1 MTLASS
7 QPSSPLND
15 ALASYDLKQAVDD
28 NRLAGLWRM
37 ISGFHRTFIAATLAL
52 GMAALAKTAVYF
64 VFRDFVD
71 NVLGQPDK
79 ASLVPLIA
87 LSFIGLA
94 LLEGGF
100 TYLSGRWAART
111 AEGTAYRLRNYLLDQ
126 IQRLPFAYHDRT
138 STGELIQRST
148 SDVDHI
154 RRFLADQA
162 TAVGRVAM
170 LFLVN
175 FIAILLLNWQLALV
189 SVLVIPL
196 VLLVSVWFFR
206 RISTAYEAYQE
217 QEAALSTTLQ
227 ENLTGVRV
235 VRAFARQDY
244 ERAKFEKDNWE
255 KYRRGRWLLIN
266 HALYWPAT
274 DILSGLQM
282 LGGFT
287 FAALLAI
294 NGEISLGTY
303 LAYHQLVIWIIW
315 PMRNLGRLIV
325 EMSTGLVS
333 YQRVSK
339 VIAEEREPLEAGDV
353 RPAGPPQG
361 HIVYDR
367 VAFAYQRPPETD
379 AEQPGVARP
388 DHAGPDGLPLAFE
401 PPVSAVVE
409 AGMSDQDLTQ
419 PHQAAEPAGSAEPA
433 GAKPH
438 VLHDI
443 SFECQPGQ
451 VIALMGGAGSGKT
464 SLVNLLPRFYEAT
477 GGQITLDGQP
487 LSSYPRRYLRQN
499 VGIVEQEPFL
509 FSRSIRDNITFGV
522 GRAVSDEEVFT
533 AARAAAIH
541 EGILSFPEGYNTLV
555 GEKGVTL
562 SGGQKQRVA
571 IARTLLKNPRI
582 LILDDA
588 TSSVDSET
596 EAEIRQALQRLMEN
610 RTTFIIAHRIQSV
623 MDADQIL
630 VLKDGHVLQQGR
642 HDELMAQPG
651 FYRQIYELQA
661 KMEDELQREIVGVTS
676 DT

>member
-596 EAEIRQALQRLMEN
+596 EAEIRQALQHLMEN

>member
-1 MTLASS
+1 MTVASS
-7 QPSSPLND
+7 HQPPPLND
-15 ALASYDLKQAVDD
+15 KLASYDLKQAVDD
-28 NRLAGLWRM
+28 NRLAGLWRL
-37 ISGFHRTFIAATLAL
+37 ISGFHWTFIGATVAL
-52 GMAALAKTAVYF
+52 GFAALAKTLVYF

-71 NVLGQPDK
+71 NTLGQPER
-79 ASLVPLIA
+79 ANLVPLIA

-100 TYLSGRWAART
+100 TFLSGRWAART
-111 AEGTAYRLRNYLLDQ
+111 AEGTAYRLRNYLFDQ
-126 IQRLPFAYHDRT
+126 IQRLPFAFHDRT
-138 STGELIQRST
+138 ATGELIQRST

-170 LFLVN
+170 LFIVN
-175 FIAILLLNWQLALV
+175 FVAILLLNWQLALF
-189 SVLVIPL
+189 SVIVVPL
-196 VLLVSVWFFR
+196 VLLISLWFFR
-206 RISTAYEAYQE
+206 RISKAYEAYQE
-217 QEAALSTTLQ
+217 QEATLSTTLQ

-244 ERAKFEKDNWE
+244 EREKFEKDNWE

-266 HALYWPAT
+266 HSLYWPTT
-274 DILSGLQM
+274 DIISGLQM
-282 LGGFT
+282 LAGFT

-294 NGEISLGTY
+294 DGTISVGTY

-333 YQRVSK
+333 YQRVAK
-339 VIAEEREPLEAGDV
+339 VIAEEREPLDEGEV
-353 RPAGPPQG
+353 RPDGPPQG
-361 HIVYDR
+361 HIVYNN
-367 VAFAYQRPPETD
+367 VAFAYQPPPADD
-379 AEQPGVARP
+379 ADAAKTGK
-388 DHAGPDGLPLAFE
+388 
-401 PPVSAVVE
+401 E
-409 AGMSDQDLTQ
+409 AAPQRNGADPAAQ
-419 PHQAAEPAGSAEPA
+419 AEPDAHT
-433 GAKPH
+433 PH
-438 VLHDI
+438 VLRDI
-443 SFECQPGQ
+443 SFECRPGQ

-477 GGQITLDGQP
+477 GGAITLDGQP
-487 LSSYPRRYLRQN
+487 LSSYPRRYLRQQI
-499 VGIVEQEPFL
+499 GIVEQEPFL
-509 FSRSIRDNITFGV
+509 FSRTIRENITYGV
-522 GRAVSDEEVFT
+522 GRAVTDDEVYA

-541 EGILSFPEGYNTLV
+541 DGILSFPDGYSTLV

-596 EAEIRQALQRLMEN
+596 EAEIHQALQRLMEN
-610 RTTFIIAHRIQSV
+610 RTTFVIAHRIQSV
-623 MDADQIL
+623 MDADLIL
-630 VLKDGHVLQQGR
+630 VLKDGHVLQHGA

-651 FYRQIYELQA
+651 FYRQIYDLQA
-661 KMEDELQREIVGVTS
+661 RMENELQREIAGNGTEG
-676 DT
+676 

>member
-7 QPSSPLND
+7 QHSPPLND
-15 ALASYDLKQAVDD
+15 ELASYDLKQAVDN
-28 NRLAGLWRM
+28 NRLAGLWRL
-37 ISGFHRTFIAATLAL
+37 ISGFHWTFIGATLAL
-52 GMAALAKTAVYF
+52 GFAALAKTAVYF

-71 NVLGQPDK
+71 NTLGQPER
-79 ASLVPLIA
+79 ASLIPLIA

-94 LLEGGF
+94 LVEGGF

-111 AEGTAYRLRNYLLDQ
+111 AEGTAYRLRNYLFDQ
-126 IQRLPFAYHDRT
+126 IQRLPFSFHART

-175 FIAILLLNWQLALV
+175 FTAILLLNWQLALV
-189 SVLVIPL
+189 SVIVIPL
-196 VLLVSVWFFR
+196 VLLISVWFFR
-206 RISTAYEAYQE
+206 RISDAYEAYQE
-217 QEAALSTTLQ
+217 QEATLSTTLQ

-244 ERAKFEKDNWE
+244 EQAKFEKDNWE
-255 KYRRGRWLLIN
+255 KYRRGRRLLTI
-266 HALYWPAT
+266 HSLYWPTT
-274 DILSGLQM
+274 DIISGMQM
-282 LGGFT
+282 VAGFT

-294 NGEISLGTY
+294 DGTISLGTY

-333 YQRVSK
+333 YQRVTK
-339 VIAEEREPLEAGDV
+339 LIAEEREPLDEGDV
-353 RPAGPPQG
+353 QPAGAPQG
-361 HIVYDR
+361 HIRFDH
-367 VAFAYQRPPETD
+367 VAFAYEPPPEVNSNEEAAD
-379 AEQPGVARP
+379 APVETLS
-388 DHAGPDGLPLAFE
+388 DHRVFDGLAFDFE
-401 PPVSAVVE
+401 PGPE
-409 AGMSDQDLTQ
+409 IDTHGDMAGVPDDAAL
-419 PHQAAEPAGSAEPA
+419 AEPASPT
-433 GAKPH
+433 PH
-438 VLHDI
+438 VLRDI
-443 SFECQPGQ
+443 SFECRPGQ

-464 SLVNLLPRFYEAT
+464 SLVNLLPRFYDAT
-477 GGQITLDGQP
+477 AGLITLDGQP
-487 LSSYPRRYLRQN
+487 LNSYTRRYLRQN
-499 VGIVEQEPFL
+499 IGIVEQEPFL
-509 FSRSIRDNITFGV
+509 FSRSIRDNITYGV
-522 GRAVSDEEVFT
+522 GRAMSDEEVYA

-541 EGILSFPEGYNTLV
+541 DGILSFPEGYSTMV

-582 LILDDA
+582 LLLDDA

-596 EAEIRQALQRLMEN
+596 EAEIHQALQGLMEN
-610 RTTFIIAHRIQSV
+610 RTTFVIAHRIQSV
-623 MDADQIL
+623 MDADLIL
-630 VLKDGHVLQQGR
+630 VLKDGRVLQHGT

-651 FYRQIYELQA
+651 FYRQIYDLQA
-661 KMEDELQREIVGVTS
+661 RMEDELQREIAGS
-676 DT
+676 NE

>member
-1 MTLASS
+1 MTVASS
-7 QPSSPLND
+7 QQKPPLND
-15 ALASYDLKQAVDD
+15 KLASYDLKQAVDD
-28 NRLAGLWRM
+28 NRLAGLWRL
-37 ISGFHRTFIAATLAL
+37 ISGFHWTFIGATLAL

-71 NVLGQPDK
+71 NVLGQPAK
-79 ASLVPLIA
+79 ANLVPLIA

-100 TYLSGRWAART
+100 TFLSGRWAART
-111 AEGTAYRLRNYLLDQ
+111 AEGTAYRLRNYLFDQ
-126 IQRLPFAYHDRT
+126 IQRLPFAYHAKT
-138 STGELIQRST
+138 ATGELIQRST

-170 LFLVN
+170 LFIVN
-175 FIAILLLNWQLALV
+175 FIAILLLNWQLALF
-189 SVLVIPL
+189 SVIVVPL
-196 VLLVSVWFFR
+196 VLLISLWFFR
-206 RISTAYEAYQE
+206 RISKAYEAYQE
-217 QEAALSTTLQ
+217 QEATLSTTLQ

-266 HALYWPAT
+266 HSLYWPTT
-274 DILSGLQM
+274 DIISGLQM
-282 LGGFT
+282 LAGFT

-294 NGEISLGTY
+294 DGTISVGTY

-339 VIAEEREPLEAGDV
+339 VIAEEREPLDEGDV

-361 HIVYDR
+361 HVVYDH
-367 VAFAYQRPPETD
+367 VAFAYEQAPEATSTTD
-379 AEQPGVARP
+379 AAK
-388 DHAGPDGLPLAFE
+388 PLDTATNSQE
-401 PPVSAVVE
+401 
-409 AGMSDQDLTQ
+409 
-419 PHQAAEPAGSAEPA
+419 QAADPAEKAQPM
-433 GAKPH
+433 PH
-438 VLHDI
+438 VLREI
-443 SFECQPGQ
+443 SFECLPGQ

-464 SLVNLLPRFYEAT
+464 SLVNLLPRFYDAT
-477 GGQITLDGQP
+477 GGLITLDGQP
-487 LSSYPRRYLRQN
+487 LNRYPRRYLRQN
-499 VGIVEQEPFL
+499 IGIVEQEPFL
-509 FSRSIRDNITFGV
+509 FSRSIRENITYGV
-522 GRAVSDEEVFT
+522 GRAVPDEEVYA

-541 EGILSFPEGYNTLV
+541 DGILSFPDGYNTLV

-596 EAEIRQALQRLMEN
+596 EAEIRAALQRLMEN
-610 RTTFIIAHRIQSV
+610 RTTFVIAHRIQSV
-623 MDADQIL
+623 MDADLIL
-630 VLKDGHVLQQGR
+630 VLQDGRVLQHGA

-651 FYRQIYELQA
+651 FYRQIYDLQA
-661 KMEDELQREIVGVTS
+661 RMEDELQREIAGNGRS
-676 DT
+676 NA

>member
-1 MTLASS
+1 MTVASS
-7 QPSSPLND
+7 QQASPLND
-15 ALASYDLKQAVDD
+15 KLASYDLKQAVDD
-28 NRLAGLWRM
+28 NRLAGLWRL
-37 ISGFHRTFIAATLAL
+37 ISGFHWTFIGATVAL
-52 GMAALAKTAVYF
+52 GFAALAKTLVYF

-71 NVLGQPDK
+71 NTLGQPER
-79 ASLVPLIA
+79 ANLVPLIA
-87 LSFIGLA
+87 LSFVGLA

-100 TYLSGRWAART
+100 TFLSGRWAART
-111 AEGTAYRLRNYLLDQ
+111 AEGTAYRLRNYLFDQ
-126 IQRLPFAYHDRT
+126 IQRLPFTYHDRT

-175 FIAILLLNWQLALV
+175 FIAILLLNWQLALF
-189 SVLVIPL
+189 SVIVVPL
-196 VLLVSVWFFR
+196 VLAISLWFFR
-206 RISTAYEAYQE
+206 RISKAYEAYQE
-217 QEAALSTTLQ
+217 QEATLSTTLQ

-244 ERAKFEKDNWE
+244 ERQKFEKDNWE

-266 HALYWPAT
+266 HSLYWPTT
-274 DILSGLQM
+274 DIISGLQM
-282 LGGFT
+282 LAGFT

-294 NGEISLGTY
+294 DGTISVGTY

-333 YQRVSK
+333 YQRVAK
-339 VIAEEREPLEAGDV
+339 VIAEEREPLDEGEV

-361 HIVYDR
+361 HIVYDN
-367 VAFAYQRPPETD
+367 VAFAYEPAPADDAD
-379 AEQPGVARP
+379 AEK
-388 DHAGPDGLPLAFE
+388 AGKEAA
-401 PPVSAVVE
+401 PPHNGADP
-409 AGMSDQDLTQ
+409 AA
-419 PHQAAEPAGSAEPA
+419 PAEPDAHT
-433 GAKPH
+433 PH
-438 VLHDI
+438 VLRDI

-464 SLVNLLPRFYEAT
+464 SLVNLLPRFYDVT
-477 GGQITLDGQP
+477 GGMITLDGQP
-487 LSSYPRRYLRQN
+487 LSSYPRRYLRQQI
-499 VGIVEQEPFL
+499 GIVEQEPFL
-509 FSRSIRDNITFGV
+509 FSRTIRENITYGV
-522 GRAVSDEEVFT
+522 GRAVSDEEVYT

-541 EGILSFPEGYNTLV
+541 DGILGFPDGYGTLV

-596 EAEIRQALQRLMEN
+596 EAEIHQALQRLMEN
-610 RTTFIIAHRIQSV
+610 RTTFVIAHRIQSV
-623 MDADQIL
+623 MDADLIL
-630 VLKDGHVLQQGR
+630 VLKDGHVLQHGT
-642 HDELMAQPG
+642 HDELMAEPG
-651 FYRQIYELQA
+651 FYRQIYNLQA
-661 KMEDELQREIVGVTS
+661 RMEDELQREISGNGTEG
-676 DT
+676 

>member
-1 MTLASS
+1 MTVASS
-7 QPSSPLND
+7 QQPPPLND
-15 ALASYDLKQAVDD
+15 KLASYDLKQAVDD
-28 NRLAGLWRM
+28 NRLAGLWRL
-37 ISGFHRTFIAATLAL
+37 ISGFHWTFIGATLAL
-52 GMAALAKTAVYF
+52 GFAALAKTLAYF

-71 NVLGQPDK
+71 NTLGQPDR
-79 ASLVPLIA
+79 ANLVPLIA

-100 TYLSGRWAART
+100 TFLSGRWAART
-111 AEGTAYRLRNYLLDQ
+111 AEGTAYRLRNYLFDQ
-126 IQRLPFAYHDRT
+126 IQRLPFTFHDRT
-138 STGELIQRST
+138 ATGELIQRST

-170 LFLVN
+170 LFIVN
-175 FIAILLLNWQLALV
+175 FIAILLLNWQLALF
-189 SVLVIPL
+189 SVIVIPL
-196 VLLVSVWFFR
+196 VLAISVWFFR
-206 RISTAYEAYQE
+206 RISKAYEAYQE
-217 QEAALSTTLQ
+217 QEATLSTTLQ

-244 ERAKFEKDNWE
+244 ERQKFEKDNWE

-266 HALYWPAT
+266 HSLYWPTT
-274 DILSGLQM
+274 DIISGLQM
-282 LGGFT
+282 LAGFT

-294 NGEISLGTY
+294 DGTISVGTY

-333 YQRVSK
+333 YQRVAK
-339 VIAEEREPLEAGDV
+339 VIAEEREPLDEGDI

-361 HIVYDR
+361 HIVYDT
-367 VAFAYQRPPETD
+367 VAFAY
-379 AEQPGVARP
+379 
-388 DHAGPDGLPLAFE
+388 E
-401 PPVSAVVE
+401 PPVADDADKAGKE
-409 AGMSDQDLTQ
+409 AAQQPNVSD
-419 PHQAAEPAGSAEPA
+419 PAEPA
-433 GAKPH
+433 AKTPH
-438 VLHDI
+438 VLRDI

-477 GGQITLDGQP
+477 GGMITLDGQP
-487 LSSYPRRYLRQN
+487 LSSYPRRYLRNQI
-499 VGIVEQEPFL
+499 GIVEQEPFL
-509 FSRSIRDNITFGV
+509 FSRSIRENITYGV
-522 GRAVSDEEVFT
+522 GRAVTDEEVFA

-541 EGILSFPEGYNTLV
+541 DGILSFPEGYSTLV

-596 EAEIRQALQRLMEN
+596 EAEIHLALQRLMEN
-610 RTTFIIAHRIQSV
+610 RTTFVIAHRIQSV
-623 MDADQIL
+623 MDADLIL
-630 VLKDGHVLQQGR
+630 VLKDGHVLQHGT
-642 HDELMAQPG
+642 HDELMAEPG
-651 FYRQIYELQA
+651 FYRQIYDLQA
-661 KMEDELQREIVGVTS
+661 RMEDELQREISGNGNGVET
-676 DT
+676 

>member
-1 MTLASS
+1 MTVASS
-7 QPSSPLND
+7 QQPPPLND
-15 ALASYDLKQAVDD
+15 KLASYDLKQAVDD
-28 NRLAGLWRM
+28 NRLAGLWRL
-37 ISGFHRTFIAATLAL
+37 ISGFHWTFIGATLAL
-52 GMAALAKTAVYF
+52 GFAALAKTLAYF

-71 NVLGQPDK
+71 NTLGQPDR
-79 ASLVPLIA
+79 ANLVPLIA

-100 TYLSGRWAART
+100 TFLSGRWAART
-111 AEGTAYRLRNYLLDQ
+111 AEGTAYRLRNYLFDQ
-126 IQRLPFAYHDRT
+126 IQRLPFTFHDRT
-138 STGELIQRST
+138 ATGELIQRST

-170 LFLVN
+170 LFIVN
-175 FIAILLLNWQLALV
+175 FIAILLLNWQLALF
-189 SVLVIPL
+189 SVIVVPL
-196 VLLVSVWFFR
+196 VLAISVWFFR
-206 RISTAYEAYQE
+206 RISKAYEAYQE
-217 QEAALSTTLQ
+217 QEATLSTTLQ

-235 VRAFARQDY
+235 VRAFARRDY
-244 ERAKFEKDNWE
+244 ERQKFEKDNWE

-266 HALYWPAT
+266 HSLYWPTT
-274 DILSGLQM
+274 DIISGLQM
-282 LGGFT
+282 LAGFT

-294 NGEISLGTY
+294 DGTISVGTY

-333 YQRVSK
+333 YQRVAK
-339 VIAEEREPLEAGDV
+339 VIAEEREPLDEGDI

-361 HIVYDR
+361 HIVYDT
-367 VAFAYQRPPETD
+367 VAFAY
-379 AEQPGVARP
+379 
-388 DHAGPDGLPLAFE
+388 E
-401 PPVSAVVE
+401 PPVADDADQGGKE
-409 AGMSDQDLTQ
+409 ATQQPNVSD
-419 PHQAAEPAGSAEPA
+419 PAEPAV
-433 GAKPH
+433 KTPH
-438 VLHDI
+438 VLRDV

-477 GGQITLDGQP
+477 GGMITLDGQP
-487 LSSYPRRYLRQN
+487 LSSYPRRYLRNQI
-499 VGIVEQEPFL
+499 GIVEQEPFL
-509 FSRSIRDNITFGV
+509 FSRSIRENITYGV
-522 GRAVSDEEVFT
+522 GRAVTDEEVFA

-541 EGILSFPEGYNTLV
+541 DGILSFPEGYSTLV

-596 EAEIRQALQRLMEN
+596 EAEIHLALQRLMEN
-610 RTTFIIAHRIQSV
+610 RTTFVIAHRIQSV
-623 MDADQIL
+623 IDADLIL
-630 VLKDGHVLQQGR
+630 VLQDGHVLQHGT
-642 HDELMAQPG
+642 HDELMAETG
-651 FYRQIYELQA
+651 FYRQIYDLQA
-661 KMEDELQREIVGVTS
+661 RMEDDLQREISGNGVET
-676 DT
+676 

>member
-7 QPSSPLND
+7 QHSSPLND
-15 ALASYDLKQAVDD
+15 ELASYDLKQAVDN
-28 NRLAGLWRM
+28 NRLAGLWRL
-37 ISGFHRTFIAATLAL
+37 ISGFHWTFIGATLAL
-52 GMAALAKTAVYF
+52 GFAALAKTAVYF

-71 NVLGQPDK
+71 NTLGQPER
-79 ASLVPLIA
+79 ASLIPLIA

-94 LLEGGF
+94 LVEGGF

-111 AEGTAYRLRNYLLDQ
+111 AEGTAYRLRNYLFDQ
-126 IQRLPFAYHDRT
+126 IQRLPFSFHART

-175 FIAILLLNWQLALV
+175 FTAILLLNWQLALV
-189 SVLVIPL
+189 SVIVIPL
-196 VLLVSVWFFR
+196 VLLISVWFFR
-206 RISTAYEAYQE
+206 RISDAYEAYQE
-217 QEAALSTTLQ
+217 QEATLSTTLQ

-244 ERAKFEKDNWE
+244 EQAKFEKDNWE
-255 KYRRGRWLLIN
+255 KYRRGRRLLTI
-266 HALYWPAT
+266 HSLYWPTT
-274 DILSGLQM
+274 DIISGMQM
-282 LGGFT
+282 VAGFT

-294 NGEISLGTY
+294 DGTISLGTY

-333 YQRVSK
+333 YQRVTK
-339 VIAEEREPLEAGDV
+339 LIAEEREPLDEGDV
-353 RPAGPPQG
+353 QPAGAPQG
-361 HIVYDR
+361 HIRFDH
-367 VAFAYQRPPETD
+367 VAFAYEPPPEVNSNEEAAD
-379 AEQPGVARP
+379 APVETLS
-388 DHAGPDGLPLAFE
+388 DHRVFDGLAFDFE
-401 PPVSAVVE
+401 PGPE
-409 AGMSDQDLTQ
+409 IDTHGDMAGVPDDAAL
-419 PHQAAEPAGSAEPA
+419 AEPASPT
-433 GAKPH
+433 PH
-438 VLHDI
+438 VLRDI
-443 SFECQPGQ
+443 SFECRPGQ

-464 SLVNLLPRFYEAT
+464 SLVNLLPRFYDAT
-477 GGQITLDGQP
+477 AGLITLDGQP
-487 LSSYPRRYLRQN
+487 LNSYTRRYLRQN
-499 VGIVEQEPFL
+499 IGIVEQEPFL
-509 FSRSIRDNITFGV
+509 FSRSIRDNITYGV
-522 GRAVSDEEVFT
+522 GRAMSDEEVYA

-541 EGILSFPEGYNTLV
+541 DGILSFPEGYSTMV

-582 LILDDA
+582 LLLDDA

-596 EAEIRQALQRLMEN
+596 EAEIHQALQGLMEN
-610 RTTFIIAHRIQSV
+610 RTTFVIAHRIQSV
-623 MDADQIL
+623 MDADLIL
-630 VLKDGHVLQQGR
+630 VLKDGRVLQHGT

-651 FYRQIYELQA
+651 FYRQIYDLQA
-661 KMEDELQREIVGVTS
+661 RMEDELQREIAGS
-676 DT
+676 NE

>member
-419 PHQAAEPAGSAEPA
+419 PHQAAEPAG
-433 GAKPH
+433 AKPH

-499 VGIVEQEPFL
+499 VGIVEQEPVL
-509 FSRSIRDNITFGV
+509 CSRSIRDKITFGV

-541 EGILSFPEGYNTLV
+541 DGILSFPEGYNTLV

-661 KMEDELQREIVGVTS
+661 KMEDELQREIVGITS
-676 DT
+676 NE

>member
-339 VIAEEREPLEAGDV
+339 VIAEEREPLEAGEV

-367 VAFAYQRPPETD
+367 VAFAYQRPPEAD

-477 GGQITLDGQP
+477 SGQITLDGQP

-541 EGILSFPEGYNTLV
+541 DGILSFPEGYNTLV

-596 EAEIRQALQRLMEN
+596 EAEIRQALQHLMEN

-661 KMEDELQREIVGVTS
+661 RMEDELQREIVGVTS

>member
-464 SLVNLLPRFYEAT
+464 GLVNLLPRFYEAT

-541 EGILSFPEGYNTLV
+541 DGILSFPEGYNTLV

-596 EAEIRQALQRLMEN
+596 EAEIRQALQHLMEN

-623 MDADQIL
+623 MDADHIL

>member
-1 MTLASS
+1 MASASS
-7 QPSSPLND
+7 QPTSPLND
-15 ALASYDLKQAVDD
+15 VLASYDLKQAVDD

-79 ASLVPLIA
+79 ANLVPLIA

-126 IQRLPFAYHDRT
+126 IQRLPFTYHDRT
-138 STGELIQRST
+138 STGELIQRAT

-175 FIAILLLNWQLALV
+175 FIAILLLNWQLALA
-189 SVLVIPL
+189 SVVVIPL

-266 HALYWPAT
+266 HALYWPTT
-274 DILSGLQM
+274 DIISGLQM
-282 LGGFT
+282 LFGFT

-294 NGEISLGTY
+294 DGTISLGTY

-339 VIAEEREPLEAGDV
+339 VIAEEREPLDAGEV
-353 RPAGPPQG
+353 RPVGPPQG
-361 HIVYDR
+361 HIIYDR
-367 VAFAYQRPPETD
+367 VAFAYERPADAGDGPSDAAQSETADGDHLPFVHESLASAAIEVDIPEPGL
-379 AEQPGVARP
+379 AQPQQ
-388 DHAGPDGLPLAFE
+388 
-401 PPVSAVVE
+401 E
-409 AGMSDQDLTQ
+409 AK
-419 PHQAAEPAGSAEPA
+419 PAD
-433 GAKPH
+433 AKPH

-477 GGQITLDGQP
+477 GGQIMLDGQP
-487 LSSYPRRYLRQN
+487 LTSYPRRYLRQN

-522 GRAVSDEEVFT
+522 GRSVSDEEVFA

-541 EGILSFPEGYNTLV
+541 DGILSFPEGYNTLV

-661 KMEDELQREIVGVTS
+661 KMEDELQREIAG
-676 DT
+676 DGRNNA

>member
-1 MTLASS
+1 MTVASS
-7 QPSSPLND
+7 HQPPPLND
-15 ALASYDLKQAVDD
+15 KLASYDLKQAVSD
-28 NRLAGLWRM
+28 NRLAGLWRL
-37 ISGFHRTFIAATLAL
+37 ISGFHWTFIGATVAL
-52 GMAALAKTAVYF
+52 GFAALAKTSVYL

-71 NVLGQPDK
+71 NTLGQPER
-79 ASLVPLIA
+79 ANLVPLIA

-100 TYLSGRWAART
+100 TFLSGRWAART
-111 AEGTAYRLRNYLLDQ
+111 AEGTAYRLRNYLFDQ
-126 IQRLPFAYHDRT
+126 IQRLPFTYHDRT
-138 STGELIQRST
+138 ATGELIQRST

-170 LFLVN
+170 LFIVN
-175 FIAILLLNWQLALV
+175 FTAILLLNWQLALF
-189 SVLVIPL
+189 SVIVIPL
-196 VLLVSVWFFR
+196 VMLISLWFFR
-206 RISTAYEAYQE
+206 RISKAYEAYQE
-217 QEAALSTTLQ
+217 QEATLSTTLQ

-266 HALYWPAT
+266 HSLYWPTT
-274 DILSGLQM
+274 DIISGLQM
-282 LGGFT
+282 LAGFT

-294 NGEISLGTY
+294 DGTISVGTY

-333 YQRVSK
+333 YQRVAK
-339 VIAEEREPLEAGDV
+339 VIAEEREPLDEGDV

-361 HIVYDR
+361 HIVYDN
-367 VAFAYQRPPETD
+367 VAFAYEPPPADD
-379 AEQPGVARP
+379 ANAEKAGQEAAQKRNGADPAAQAEP
-388 DHAGPDGLPLAFE
+388 DHHA
-401 PPVSAVVE
+401 
-409 AGMSDQDLTQ
+409 
-419 PHQAAEPAGSAEPA
+419 
-433 GAKPH
+433 PH
-438 VLHDI
+438 VLRDI

-464 SLVNLLPRFYEAT
+464 SLVNLLPRFYEAS
-477 GGQITLDGQP
+477 GGQITLDGKP
-487 LSSYPRRYLRQN
+487 LGSYPRRYLRQQI
-499 VGIVEQEPFL
+499 GIVEQEPFL
-509 FSRSIRDNITFGV
+509 FSRTIRENITYGV
-522 GRAVSDEEVFT
+522 GRAVPDEEVYE

-541 EGILSFPEGYNTLV
+541 DGILSFPDGYSTLV

-596 EAEIRQALQRLMEN
+596 EAEIHQALQRLMEN
-610 RTTFIIAHRIQSV
+610 RTTFVIAHRIQSV
-623 MDADQIL
+623 MDADLIL
-630 VLKDGHVLQQGR
+630 VLKDGHVLQHGT
-642 HDELMAQPG
+642 HEDLMAKPG
-651 FYRQIYELQA
+651 FYRQIYDLQA
-661 KMEDELQREIVGVTS
+661 RMEDELQREISGNGAGA
-676 DT
+676 

>member
-1 MTLASS
+1 MTVASS
-7 QPSSPLND
+7 HQPPPLND
-15 ALASYDLKQAVDD
+15 KLASYDLKQAVDD
-28 NRLAGLWRM
+28 NRLAGLWRL
-37 ISGFHRTFIAATLAL
+37 ISGFHWTFIGATLAL

-71 NVLGQPDK
+71 DVLGQPAK
-79 ASLVPLIA
+79 ANLVPLIA

-100 TYLSGRWAART
+100 TFLSGRWAART
-111 AEGTAYRLRNYLLDQ
+111 AEGTAYRLRNYLFDQ
-126 IQRLPFAYHDRT
+126 IQRLPFAYHAKT
-138 STGELIQRST
+138 ATGELIQRST

-170 LFLVN
+170 LFIVN
-175 FIAILLLNWQLALV
+175 FIAILLLNWQLALF
-189 SVLVIPL
+189 SVIVVPF
-196 VLLVSVWFFR
+196 VLLISLWFFR
-206 RISTAYEAYQE
+206 RISKAYEAYQE
-217 QEAALSTTLQ
+217 QEATLSTTLQ

-266 HALYWPAT
+266 HSLYWPTT
-274 DILSGLQM
+274 DIISGLQM
-282 LGGFT
+282 LAGFT

-294 NGEISLGTY
+294 DGTISVGTY

-333 YQRVSK
+333 YQRVAK
-339 VIAEEREPLEAGDV
+339 VIAEEREPLDEGDV
-353 RPAGPPQG
+353 RPAAPPQG
-361 HIVYDR
+361 HIVYHN
-367 VAFAYQRPPETD
+367 VAFAYEPAPEPEAAAD
-379 AEQPGVARP
+379 KAGQEAALQPNGAEP
-388 DHAGPDGLPLAFE
+388 
-401 PPVSAVVE
+401 VE
-409 AGMSDQDLTQ
+409 A
-419 PHQAAEPAGSAEPA
+419 
-433 GAKPH
+433 AKPDAPTPH
-438 VLHDI
+438 VLRDI

-477 GGQITLDGQP
+477 GGLITLDGQP
-487 LSSYPRRYLRQN
+487 LNRYPRRYLRQN
-499 VGIVEQEPFL
+499 IGIVEQEPFL
-509 FSRSIRDNITFGV
+509 FSRSIRENITYGV
-522 GRAVSDEEVFT
+522 GRVVPDEEVFA

-541 EGILSFPEGYNTLV
+541 DGILSFPDGYNTLV

-610 RTTFIIAHRIQSV
+610 RTTFVIAHRIQSV
-623 MDADQIL
+623 MDADLIL
-630 VLKDGHVLQQGR
+630 VLQDGRVLQHGT
-642 HDELMAQPG
+642 HDALMAQPG
-651 FYRQIYELQA
+651 FYRQIYDLQA
-661 KMEDELQREIVGVTS
+661 RMEDELQREISGNGS
-676 DT
+676 NA

>member
-7 QPSSPLND
+7 QHSPPLND
-15 ALASYDLKQAVDD
+15 ELASYDLKQAVDN
-28 NRLAGLWRM
+28 NRLAGLWRL
-37 ISGFHRTFIAATLAL
+37 ISGFHWTFIGATLAL
-52 GMAALAKTAVYF
+52 GFAALAKTAVYF

-71 NVLGQPDK
+71 NTLGQPER
-79 ASLVPLIA
+79 ASLIPLIA

-94 LLEGGF
+94 LVEGGF

-111 AEGTAYRLRNYLLDQ
+111 AEGTAYRLRNYLFDQ
-126 IQRLPFAYHDRT
+126 IQRLPFSFHART

-175 FIAILLLNWQLALV
+175 FTAILLLNWQLALV
-189 SVLVIPL
+189 SVIVIPL
-196 VLLVSVWFFR
+196 VLLISVWFFR
-206 RISTAYEAYQE
+206 RISDAYEAYQE
-217 QEAALSTTLQ
+217 QEATLSTTLQ

-244 ERAKFEKDNWE
+244 EQAKFEKDNWE
-255 KYRRGRWLLIN
+255 KYRRGRRLLTI
-266 HALYWPAT
+266 HSLYWPTT
-274 DILSGLQM
+274 DIISGMQM
-282 LGGFT
+282 VAGFT

-294 NGEISLGTY
+294 DGTISLGTY

-333 YQRVSK
+333 YQRVTK
-339 VIAEEREPLEAGDV
+339 LIAEEREPLDEGDV
-353 RPAGPPQG
+353 QPAGAPQG
-361 HIVYDR
+361 HIRFDH
-367 VAFAYQRPPETD
+367 VAFAYEPPPEVNSNEEAAD
-379 AEQPGVARP
+379 APVETLSDHRVFDGLAFDFEPGP
-388 DHAGPDGLPLAFE
+388 EIDTHGDMAGAPDGAAL
-401 PPVSAVVE
+401 
-409 AGMSDQDLTQ
+409 
-419 PHQAAEPAGSAEPA
+419 AEPASPT
-433 GAKPH
+433 PH
-438 VLHDI
+438 VLRDI
-443 SFECQPGQ
+443 SFECRPGQ

-464 SLVNLLPRFYEAT
+464 SLVNLLPRFYDAT
-477 GGQITLDGQP
+477 AGLITLDGQP
-487 LSSYPRRYLRQN
+487 LNSYTRRYLRQN
-499 VGIVEQEPFL
+499 IGIVEQEPFL
-509 FSRSIRDNITFGV
+509 FSRSIRDNITYGV
-522 GRAVSDEEVFT
+522 GRVVPDEEVHA

-541 EGILSFPEGYNTLV
+541 DGILSFPEGYSTMV

-582 LILDDA
+582 LLLDDA

-596 EAEIRQALQRLMEN
+596 EAEIHQALQGLMEN
-610 RTTFIIAHRIQSV
+610 RTTFVIAHRIQSV
-623 MDADQIL
+623 MDADLIL
-630 VLKDGHVLQQGR
+630 VLKDGRVLQHGT

-651 FYRQIYELQA
+651 FYRQIYDLQA
-661 KMEDELQREIVGVTS
+661 RMEDELQREIAGS
-676 DT
+676 NE

>member
-367 VAFAYQRPPETD
+367 VAFAYQRPPEAD

-409 AGMSDQDLTQ
+409 AGMSDQDLAQ

-541 EGILSFPEGYNTLV
+541 DGILSFPEGYNTLV

-596 EAEIRQALQRLMEN
+596 EAEIRQALQHLMEN

-661 KMEDELQREIVGVTS
+661 RMEDELQREIVGVTS

>member
-1 MTLASS
+1 MTIASS
-7 QPSSPLND
+7 QQSPPLND
-15 ALASYDLKQAVDD
+15 KLASYDLKQAVSD

-37 ISGFHRTFIAATLAL
+37 ISGFHWTFVGATVAL
-52 GMAALAKTAVYF
+52 GFAALAKTLVYF

-71 NVLGQPDK
+71 NTLGQPER
-79 ASLVPLIA
+79 ANVIPLIA

-100 TYLSGRWAART
+100 TFLSGRWAART
-111 AEGTAYRLRNYLLDQ
+111 AEGTAYRLRNYLFDQ
-126 IQRLPFAYHDRT
+126 IQRLPFAFHDRT

-170 LFLVN
+170 LFIVN
-175 FIAILLLNWQLALV
+175 FIAILLLNWQLALF
-189 SVLVIPL
+189 SVIVVPL
-196 VLLVSVWFFR
+196 VLAISLWFFR
-206 RISTAYEAYQE
+206 RISKAYEAYQE
-217 QEAALSTTLQ
+217 QEAILSTTLQ

-244 ERAKFEKDNWE
+244 EREKFEKDNWE

-266 HALYWPAT
+266 HSLYWPTT
-274 DILSGLQM
+274 DIISGLQM
-282 LGGFT
+282 LAGFT

-294 NGEISLGTY
+294 DGTISIGTY

-333 YQRVSK
+333 YQRVAK
-339 VIAEEREPLEAGDV
+339 VIAEEREPLDEGEV

-361 HIVYDR
+361 HIVYDN
-367 VAFAYQRPPETD
+367 VAFAY
-379 AEQPGVARP
+379 
-388 DHAGPDGLPLAFE
+388 E
-401 PPVSAVVE
+401 PPPADDADAAK
-409 AGMSDQDLTQ
+409 AGMESAQQHDGADPAAQ
-419 PHQAAEPAGSAEPA
+419 AEPDAHI
-433 GAKPH
+433 PH
-438 VLHDI
+438 VLRDI

-464 SLVNLLPRFYEAT
+464 SLVNLLPRFYET
-477 GGQITLDGQP
+477 SGGLIMLDGKP
-487 LSSYPRRYLRQN
+487 LSSYPRRYLRQQI
-499 VGIVEQEPFL
+499 GIVEQEPFL
-509 FSRSIRDNITFGV
+509 FSRSIRENITYGV
-522 GRAVSDEEVFT
+522 GRAVSDEEVFA

-541 EGILSFPEGYNTLV
+541 DGILGFPEGYSTLV

-596 EAEIRQALQRLMEN
+596 EAEIHQALQRLMEN
-610 RTTFIIAHRIQSV
+610 RTTFVIAHRIQSV
-623 MDADQIL
+623 MDADLIL
-630 VLKDGHVLQQGR
+630 VLKDGHVLQHGA
-642 HDELMAQPG
+642 HDELMAEPG
-651 FYRQIYELQA
+651 FYRQIYDLQA
-661 KMEDELQREIVGVTS
+661 RMEDELQREISGNGKS
-676 DT
+676 NA

>member
-533 AARAAAIH
+533 AA
-541 EGILSFPEGYNTLV
+541 
-555 GEKGVTL
+555 
-562 SGGQKQRVA
+562 
-571 IARTLLKNPRI
+571 
-582 LILDDA
+582 
-588 TSSVDSET
+588 
-596 EAEIRQALQRLMEN
+596 
-610 RTTFIIAHRIQSV
+610 
-623 MDADQIL
+623 
-630 VLKDGHVLQQGR
+630 
-642 HDELMAQPG
+642 
-651 FYRQIYELQA
+651 
-661 KMEDELQREIVGVTS
+661 
-676 DT
+676 

>member
-1 MTLASS
+1 MTVASS
-7 QPSSPLND
+7 HQPPPLND
-15 ALASYDLKQAVDD
+15 KLASYDLKQAVDD
-28 NRLAGLWRM
+28 NRLAGLWRL
-37 ISGFHRTFIAATLAL
+37 ISGFHWTFIGATVAL
-52 GMAALAKTAVYF
+52 GFAALAKTLVYF

-71 NVLGQPDK
+71 NTLGQPER
-79 ASLVPLIA
+79 ANLVPLIA

-100 TYLSGRWAART
+100 TFLSGRWAART
-111 AEGTAYRLRNYLLDQ
+111 AEGTAYRLRNYLFDQ

-138 STGELIQRST
+138 ATGELIQRST

-170 LFLVN
+170 LFIVN
-175 FIAILLLNWQLALV
+175 FIAILLLNWQLALF
-189 SVLVIPL
+189 SVIVVPL
-196 VLLVSVWFFR
+196 VLLISLWFFR
-206 RISTAYEAYQE
+206 RISKAYEAYQE
-217 QEAALSTTLQ
+217 QEATLSTTLQ

-244 ERAKFEKDNWE
+244 EREKFEKDNWE

-266 HALYWPAT
+266 HSLYWPTT
-274 DILSGLQM
+274 DIISGLQM
-282 LGGFT
+282 LAGFT

-294 NGEISLGTY
+294 DGTISVGTY

-333 YQRVSK
+333 YQRVAK
-339 VIAEEREPLEAGDV
+339 VIAEEREPLDEGEV
-353 RPAGPPQG
+353 RPDGPPQG
-361 HIVYDR
+361 HIVYNN
-367 VAFAYQRPPETD
+367 VAFAYQPPPADD
-379 AEQPGVARP
+379 ADAAKTGK
-388 DHAGPDGLPLAFE
+388 
-401 PPVSAVVE
+401 E
-409 AGMSDQDLTQ
+409 AAPQRNGADPAAQ
-419 PHQAAEPAGSAEPA
+419 AEPDAHT
-433 GAKPH
+433 PH
-438 VLHDI
+438 VLRDI
-443 SFECQPGQ
+443 SFECRPGQ

-477 GGQITLDGQP
+477 GGAITLDGQP
-487 LSSYPRRYLRQN
+487 LSSYPRRYLRQQI
-499 VGIVEQEPFL
+499 GIVEQEPFL
-509 FSRSIRDNITFGV
+509 FSRTIRENITYGV
-522 GRAVSDEEVFT
+522 GRAVTDDEVYA

-541 EGILSFPEGYNTLV
+541 DGILSFPDGYSTLV

-596 EAEIRQALQRLMEN
+596 EAEIHQALQRLMEN
-610 RTTFIIAHRIQSV
+610 RTTFVIAHRIQSV
-623 MDADQIL
+623 MDADLIL
-630 VLKDGHVLQQGR
+630 VLKDGHVLQHGA

-651 FYRQIYELQA
+651 FYRQIYDLQA
-661 KMEDELQREIVGVTS
+661 RMENELQREIAGNGTEG
-676 DT
+676 

>member
-1 MTLASS
+1 MTVASS
-7 QPSSPLND
+7 EQRPPLSD
-15 ALASYDLKQAVDD
+15 KLASYDLKQAVDD
-28 NRLAGLWRM
+28 NRLAGLWRL
-37 ISGFHRTFIAATLAL
+37 ISGFRWTFIGATLAL

-71 NVLGQPDK
+71 NVLGQP
-79 ASLVPLIA
+79 AMAQWVPIIA

-100 TYLSGRWAART
+100 TFLSGRWAART
-111 AEGTAYRLRNYLLDQ
+111 AEGTAYRLRNYLFDQ
-126 IQRLPFAYHDRT
+126 IQRLPFTYHDRT
-138 STGELIQRST
+138 ATGELIQRST

-162 TAVGRVAM
+162 TAVGRVLM
-170 LFLVN
+170 LFIVN
-175 FIAILLLNWQLALV
+175 FTAILLLNWQLALF
-189 SVLVIPL
+189 SVIVIPL
-196 VLLVSVWFFR
+196 VMVISLWFFR
-206 RISTAYEAYQE
+206 RISKAYEAYQE
-217 QEAALSTTLQ
+217 QEATLSTTLQ

-266 HALYWPAT
+266 HSLYWPTT
-274 DILSGLQM
+274 DIISGLQM
-282 LGGFT
+282 LAGFT

-294 NGEISLGTY
+294 DGSISLGTY

-333 YQRVSK
+333 YQRVAK
-339 VIAEEREPLEAGDV
+339 VIAEEREPLDVGDV
-353 RPAGPPQG
+353 RPSGPPQG
-361 HIVYDR
+361 HIVYDA
-367 VAFAYQRPPETD
+367 VAFAYEPAPEAGVED
-379 AEQPGVARP
+379 APQKATAGNGADPATSAKP
-388 DHAGPDGLPLAFE
+388 AGP
-401 PPVSAVVE
+401 
-409 AGMSDQDLTQ
+409 T
-419 PHQAAEPAGSAEPA
+419 
-433 GAKPH
+433 PH
-438 VLHDI
+438 VLRDI
-443 SFECQPGQ
+443 SFECQPGR

-477 GGQITLDGQP
+477 GGLITLDGQP

-499 VGIVEQEPFL
+499 IGIVEQEPFL
-509 FSRSIRDNITFGV
+509 FSRTIRENITYGV
-522 GRAVSDEEVFT
+522 GRTVADEEVFA

-541 EGILSFPEGYNTLV
+541 DGILSFPDGYSTLV

-596 EAEIRQALQRLMEN
+596 EAEIRGALQRLMEN
-610 RTTFIIAHRIQSV
+610 RTTFVIAHRIQSV
-623 MDADQIL
+623 MDADLIL
-630 VLKDGHVLQQGR
+630 VLKDGHVLQHGT

-651 FYRQIYELQA
+651 FYRQIYDLQA
-661 KMEDELQREIVGVTS
+661 RMEDELQREIAGNGKS
-676 DT
+676 NA

>member
-1 MTLASS
+1 
-7 QPSSPLND
+7 
-15 ALASYDLKQAVDD
+15 
-28 NRLAGLWRM
+28 
-37 ISGFHRTFIAATLAL
+37 
-52 GMAALAKTAVYF
+52 
-64 VFRDFVD
+64 
-71 NVLGQPDK
+71 
-79 ASLVPLIA
+79 
-87 LSFIGLA
+87 
-94 LLEGGF
+94 
-100 TYLSGRWAART
+100 
-111 AEGTAYRLRNYLLDQ
+111 
-126 IQRLPFAYHDRT
+126 
-138 STGELIQRST
+138 
-148 SDVDHI
+148 
-154 RRFLADQA
+154 
-162 TAVGRVAM
+162 
-170 LFLVN
+170 
-175 FIAILLLNWQLALV
+175 
-189 SVLVIPL
+189 
-196 VLLVSVWFFR
+196 
-206 RISTAYEAYQE
+206 
-217 QEAALSTTLQ
+217 
-227 ENLTGVRV
+227 
-235 VRAFARQDY
+235 
-244 ERAKFEKDNWE
+244 
-255 KYRRGRWLLIN
+255 
-266 HALYWPAT
+266 
-274 DILSGLQM
+274 M

-596 EAEIRQALQRLMEN
+596 EAEIRQALQHLMEN

-623 MDADQIL
+623 MDADHIL